1 MSRGKADEITGLVRI
16 VEMVRDREEAQLA
29 GLMSKVHR
37 IEGERRALK
46 ERIRAARIDLGN
58 AQDPAV
64 HASAQRWE
72 VWAMAQL
79 DQLSTEEAKA
89 RAAVEDQKLAA
100 AVALK
105 EAWTGAKAEFGWK
118 PSRRKA
124 FQAAGSVDLATC
136 VNVAW
141 TNAGPTGAGA
151 PLSAFR
157 ISSSERPPQ
166 SGRIIGC
173 TEV

>member
-100 AVALK
+100 AVALGPVS
-105 EAWTGAKAEFGWK
+105 ALAEIARNK
-118 PSRRKA
+118 RREE
-124 FQAAGSVDLATC
+124 Q
-136 VNVAW
+136 
-141 TNAGPTGAGA
+141 
-151 PLSAFR
+151 R
-157 ISSSERPPQ
+157 MSERRAQ
-166 SGRIIGC
+166 TS
-173 TEV
+173 